1 MSILY
6 LIIVF
11 ALIILLLAL
20 KRPLWQAI
28 LGGLL
33 AVVLLWRMPLTAVFS
48 QTANV
53 FISWGNL
60 SVILALYVITYLQR
74 MLEAR
79 GQIRLAQQDLNGIF
93 HNRRINAAG
102 AAMFIGLL
110 PSAGAMILCGDIVKD
125 ATEGYLEPKEQAYVT
140 SWIRHIPES
149 TLPTYSGVLLMANIS
164 GLPMGKFMLGMIVPV
179 IVLFLLGYYPYMRRV
194 PADPGTPKS
203 CDRLRDLKNL
213 FCHLWTLLV
222 MIALILV
229 LKMNVVTAGLVVILA
244 GLAVYRFNG
253 RDMLKMAKSAFE
265 LKLLLNTTLVLV
277 LKEFIS
283 WTGILQ
289 QLPEMM
295 AGLPI
300 PPYLIFALIF
310 FLGGIISGAS
320 GVVAMAAP
328 LAFAAL
334 EGTVPLMILFMCMS
348 HGASLIS
355 PTHICLVVA
364 ADYFKVSM
372 GELIRKTIPA
382 SIIFC
387 LLMLGYY
394 NLLVLL

>member
-1 MSILY
+1 MQILF
-6 LIIVF
+6 LGIVF
-11 ALIILLLAL
+11 AVIIILLTL

-33 AVVLLWRMPLTAVFS
+33 AIVLLWRMPVGAMLG
-48 QTANV
+48 QTARV
-53 FISWGNL
+53 FTIWTNL

-79 GQIRLAQQDLNGIF
+79 GQIKLAQEDLNGIF

-110 PSAGAMILCGDIVKD
+110 PSAAAMILCGDIVKD

-164 GLPMGKFMLGMIVPV
+164 GLPMGKFIVGMIVPV
-179 IVLFLLGYYPYMRRV
+179 IVLFALGYFPYMRRV
-194 PADPGTPKS
+194 PRDPGMPKS
-203 CDRLRDLKNL
+203 ENRLRDVKNL

-222 MIALILV
+222 LIGLIL
-229 LKMNVVTAGLVVILA
+229 LFKMNVVTAGVIVIAA
-244 GLAVYRFNG
+244 GLVLYRFSAK
-253 RDMLKMAKSAFE
+253 DALYMVKSAFE
-265 LKLLLNTTLVLV
+265 KKLLLNTTLVLV

-289 QLPEMM
+289 ALPEMM
-295 AGLPI
+295 AGMPI
-300 PPYLIFALIF
+300 PPYLIFAMIF

-334 EGTVPLMILFMCMS
+334 EGTVPLMILFMCMA

-355 PTHICLVVA
+355 PTHVCLVVA
-364 ADYFKVSM
+364 ADYFHVSM

-382 SIIFC
+382 SLVFC
-387 LLMLGYY
+387 ALMLLYY
-394 NLLVLL
+394 NVLVLL

>member
-1 MSILY
+1 MSILF
-6 LIIVF
+6 LGIVF
-11 ALIILLLAL
+11 ATIIILLAF

-28 LGGLL
+28 LGGLV
-33 AVVLLWRMPLTAVFS
+33 AIVLLWRMPVVAILG
-48 QTANV
+48 QTARV
-53 FISWGNL
+53 FGIWSNL

-79 GQIRLAQQDLNGIF
+79 GQIKLAQKDLNGIF

-110 PSAGAMILCGDIVKD
+110 PSAAAMILCGDIVKD

-164 GLPMGKFMLGMIVPV
+164 GLPMGKFIVGMIVPV
-179 IVLFLLGYYPYMRRV
+179 IVLFVLGYYPYMRRV
-194 PADPGTPKS
+194 PKDPGMPKS
-203 CDRLRDLKNL
+203 ENRLRDLGNL

-222 MIALILV
+222 LIALILIF
-229 LKMNVVTAGLVVILA
+229 KMNVVTAGVIVIALGLVIYKFSAHDTV
-244 GLAVYRFNG
+244 RMF
-253 RDMLKMAKSAFE
+253 KSAFE
-265 LKLLLNTTLVLV
+265 KKLLLNTTLVLV

-289 QLPEMM
+289 ALPEMM
-295 AGLPI
+295 AGMPI

-310 FLGGIISGAS
+310 FMGGIISGAS

-334 EGTVPLMILFMCMS
+334 EGTVPLMILFMCMA
-348 HGASLIS
+348 HGASLVS
-355 PTHICLVVA
+355 PTHVCLVVA
-364 ADYFKVSM
+364 ADYFHVSM
-372 GELIRKTIPA
+372 GELIRKTIP
-382 SIIFC
+382 SSLIFC
-387 LLMLGYY
+387 ALMLLYY
-394 NLLVLL
+394 NILVLL

>member
-6 LIIVF
+6 LGIVF
-11 ALIILLLAL
+11 AVIIIILTL
-20 KRPLWQAI
+20 KRPLWQAT

-33 AVVLLWRMPLTAVFS
+33 AIVLLWRMPVEAVLGQTWRVFS
-48 QTANV
+48 
-53 FISWGNL
+53 IWSNL

-79 GQIRLAQQDLNGIF
+79 GQIKLAQKDLNGIF
-93 HNRRINAAG
+93 HNRRINTAG

-110 PSAGAMILCGDIVKD
+110 PSAAAMILCGDIVKD
-125 ATEGYLEPKEQAYVT
+125 STDGYLEPKEQAYIT

-149 TLPTYSGVLLMANIS
+149 TLPTYSGVLLMSNIS
-164 GLPMGKFMLGMIVPV
+164 GLPMGKFIIGMIVPV
-179 IVLFLLGYYPYMRRV
+179 IVLFILGYYPYMRRV
-194 PADPGTPKS
+194 PTDPGTPKS
-203 CDRLRDLKNL
+203 ENRLRDLGGL

-229 LKMNVVTAGLVVILA
+229 LKIHVVTAGLVVIAA
-244 GLAVYRFNG
+244 GLVVYRFAMQ
-253 RDMLKMAKSAFE
+253 DILHMLKSAFE
-265 LKLLLNTTLVLV
+265 MKLLLNTTLVLV

-300 PPYLIFALIF
+300 PPYLIFVLIF

-334 EGTVPLMILFMCMS
+334 EGTVPLMILFMCIC

-355 PTHICLVVA
+355 PTHVCLVVA
-364 ADYFKVSM
+364 ADYFHVSM
-372 GELIRKTIPA
+372 GELIRKTIP
-382 SIIFC
+382 SSLIFC
-387 LLMLGYY
+387 AAMLLYY
-394 NLLVLL
+394 NILILF